1 MPTDGQP
8 PRMVVLALHGFND
21 SRDTWELSA
30 PVFAAAG
37 IAVFAPDQRGF
48 GGAPDRGG
56 WAGVPTM
63 VSDADAMA
71 RGLRQRFPGA
81 KLFVM
86 GISMGG
92 AVVMDLAASPNPP
105 PVDGYVMLSPAVW
118 GRVEQGIVLSSA
130 LWLANGVAPGYKITG
145 DEVPKV
151 VRASDNRDALIR
163 LAEDPLTII
172 TTKVSTLAGLVDLMD
187 SAQAAAPH
195 VRGPALIA
203 YGAHDDLIPPD
214 AMAKAWATLPPE
226 TRRAFY
232 PNGYH
237 LLMSD
242 MDRQQVIDD
251 VIAWMRTPDALLP
264 SGADIAAGAWRAS
277 HHPGGGLPH

>member
-1 MPTDGQP
+1 
-8 PRMVVLALHGFND
+8 MVVLALHGFND
-21 SRDTWELSA
+21 SRDAWELSA
-30 PVFAAAG
+30 PVFAADG

-56 WAGVPTM
+56 WSGVPQM
-63 VSDADAMA
+63 VSDAGAMA
-71 RGLRQRFPGA
+71 RGLRQRFPTA

-92 AVVMDLAASPNPP
+92 AIVMDLAASPHPP

-118 GRVEQGIVLSSA
+118 GRAEQGVVLSSA
-130 LWLANGVAPGYKITG
+130 LWLANGVAPGYQITG

-151 VRASDNRDALIR
+151 VRASDNRAALIR

-172 TTKVSTLAGLVDLMD
+172 TTRVSTLAGLVDLMD

-203 YGAHDDLIPPD
+203 YGAHDDLVPPA
-214 AMAKAWATLPPE
+214 AMAKAWATLPPQ

-232 PNGYH
+232 PDGYH

-242 MDRQQVIDD
+242 VNRRMVIDD
-251 VIAWMRTPDALLP
+251 VIAWMRSPDALLP
-264 SGADIAAGAWRAS
+264 SGADIAAGAWRSS
-277 HHPGGGLPH
+277 HHPGGGFAY